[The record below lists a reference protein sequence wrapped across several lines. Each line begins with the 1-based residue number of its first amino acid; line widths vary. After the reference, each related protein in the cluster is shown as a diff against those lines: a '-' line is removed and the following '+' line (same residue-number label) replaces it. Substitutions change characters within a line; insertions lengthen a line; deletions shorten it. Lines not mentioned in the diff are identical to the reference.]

1 MEAKFEI
8 SLQAYTSI
16 VSENAKL
23 KALLGRCENLLVEM
37 VSAQVKDWEINHL
50 SPEECKA
57 AKKMNNDW
65 LIQKYSSES
74 AIGIVMDNLPCFT
87 VQQIKNALAEN
98 IRRKIQDRI
107 ENIDYFNRS
116 KGKLGNDEKEGR

>member
-8 SLQAYTSI
+8 SLEAYTSI

-23 KALLGRCENLLVEM
+23 KALLGRCEDLLVDM
-37 VSAQVKDWEINHL
+37 VSAQVNDWVINRL
-50 SPEECKA
+50 SPEECKE
-57 AKKMNNDW
+57 AKKLNDEW

-74 AIGIVMDNLPCFT
+74 AVSIVMDNLPCFT

-98 IRRKIQDRI
+98 IRRKIQARI
-107 ENIDYFNRS
+107 EDIDFFNRL
-116 KGKLGNDEKEGR
+116 KGKLGDAG

>member
-8 SLQAYTSI
+8 SLEAYTSI

-23 KALLGRCENLLVEM
+23 KALLGRCEDLLVDM
-37 VSAQVKDWEINHL
+37 VSAQVNDWVINRL

-57 AKKMNNDW
+57 AKKLNDEW

-74 AIGIVMDNLPCFT
+74 AVSIVTDNLPCFT
-87 VQQIKNALAEN
+87 VQQVKNALAEN
-98 IRRKIQDRI
+98 IRRKIQARI
-107 ENIDYFNRS
+107 EDNDYFNRL
-116 KGKLGNDEKEGR
+116 KGKLGDAG

>member
-8 SLQAYTSI
+8 SLEAYTSI

-23 KALLGRCENLLVEM
+23 KSLLGRCEDLLVDM
-37 VSAQVKDWEINHL
+37 VSAQVNDWVINRL
-50 SPEECKA
+50 SPEECKE
-57 AKKMNNDW
+57 AKKLNDEW

-74 AIGIVMDNLPCFT
+74 AVSIVMDNLPCFT

-98 IRRKIQDRI
+98 IRRKIQARFED
-107 ENIDYFNRS
+107 IDFFSRL
-116 KGKLGNDEKEGR
+116 KGKLGDAG